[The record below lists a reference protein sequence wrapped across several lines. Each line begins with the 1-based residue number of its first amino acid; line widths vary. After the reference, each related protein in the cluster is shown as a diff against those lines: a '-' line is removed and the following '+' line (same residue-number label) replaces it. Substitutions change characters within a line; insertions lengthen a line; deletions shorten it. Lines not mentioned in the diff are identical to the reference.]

1 MVRAGRRVM
10 STLHRFFDDDDDRR
24 REIDR
29 LLQSLDAASA
39 TPQPVLFP
47 RAARR
52 APLSAF
58 IEGFSLHAATR
69 VMASDRRG
77 LWRLCAYGA
86 RGAVASSRLSELPDG
101 RFAYDMKRALPDGR
115 RKLVMTG
122 VELLEKL
129 VALIP
134 PTYANLTRFHGV
146 FAPTSRLRDKVVP
159 RPASTIDG
167 AEPPAEPQV
176 STTSPPPSSSA
187 ASPKSTSVPSPYR
200 LDWASLL
207 KRVFGVDV
215 LKCSRCQGKMR
226 LIACIE
232 EPDVAKKILEHLGL
246 RAEPLSTLRAQAPPV
261 TLELFPAA

>member
-1 MVRAGRRVM
+1 
-10 STLHRFFDDDDDRR
+10 
-24 REIDR
+24 
-29 LLQSLDAASA
+29 
-39 TPQPVLFP
+39 
-47 RAARR
+47 
-52 APLSAF
+52 LSAF

-101 RFAYDMKRALPDGR
+101 RFAYDMKRPLPDGR

-129 VALIP
+129 VPLIP

-159 RPASTIDG
+159 RPPSTIDG

-176 STTSPPPSSSA
+176 STTSPPPSSPA
-187 ASPKSTSVPSPYR
+187 ASTKSTKSTSVPSPYR
-200 LDWASLL
+200 LDWAALL

-246 RAEPLSTLRAQAPPV
+246 RAEPLPTLRAQAPPV
-261 TLELFPAA
+261 ALELFHEA

>member
-1 MVRAGRRVM
+1 
-10 STLHRFFDDDDDRR
+10 
-24 REIDR
+24 
-29 LLQSLDAASA
+29 
-39 TPQPVLFP
+39 
-47 RAARR
+47 
-52 APLSAF
+52 
-58 IEGFSLHAATR
+58 
-69 VMASDRRG
+69 MASDRRG

-115 RKLVMTG
+115 RQLVMTG

-129 VALIP
+129 VPLIP

-159 RPASTIDG
+159 RPPSTVDG

-176 STTSPPPSSSA
+176 STTSPPPSAPA
-187 ASPKSTSVPSPYR
+187 ASPKSTSVPSTYR

-215 LKCSRCQGKMR
+215 LKCSRCQGQMQ

-232 EPDVAKKILEHLGL
+232 EPDVAKKILELSAVGL
-246 RAEPLSTLRAQAPPV
+246 RCWCLMSSFDCLRRRARQVAWLLESRRAKSATMSGAYGSSDTRILRSAMST
-261 TLELFPAA
+261 FSAAVAMRSTNSAIVWSIPCTH